1 MIAPFIKQLAT
12 KYPDALFL
20 KVNVDKC
27 PGTAA
32 ANNVS
37 AMPTFVFFRNR
48 AELERIRGAD
58 KTQLENKVK
67 QYYAAGGSSG
77 ADASAATS
85 EDQGPPLEN
94 GLMDLSSLINK
105 AQSECLNECDDH
117 TFDHALNTANALFL
131 KSDCDEQLL
140 LNISFQQAIKLH
152 SLIIQGPEGTVS
164 IFRFYF

>member
-48 AELERIRGAD
+48 SELERIRGAD
-58 KTQLENKVK
+58 KQQLEDKVK
-67 QYYAAGGSSG
+67 QYYTAGDSSSSTGEDQAAGP
-77 ADASAATS
+77 
-85 EDQGPPLEN
+85 QLEN

-117 TFDHALNTANALFL
+117 TFDHALNTASSLYL

-140 LNISFQQAIKLH
+140 LNISFQQAVKLH
-152 SLIIQGPEGTVS
+152 SLIIQGPEGTFNLL
-164 IFRFYF
+164 IFFFY